1 MASSMRGVRNLRTLS
16 GRADQM
22 SIPYRAYM
30 QITCLEM
37 EKARRTTERRSA
49 SQRIAEIDARMIEI
63 EAEKA
68 EILKKLSETE
78 TGGTGP
84 ARAHSAAALGHKRQE
99 VRLRY

>member
-49 SQRIAEIDARMIEI
+49 SQRIAEIDARMKEI

-68 EILKKLSETE
+68 ELLKRLSETE
-78 TGGTGP
+78 TAETGL
-84 ARAHSAAALGHKRQE
+84 ARAHPTAALVRKRQE